1 MNNNFLK
8 QILLLPIYKS
18 KQEIINSLNNPKNN
32 VIIIMGETGCG
43 KTTQVPKIIYENCPL
58 DNKMICITQPRRI
71 AAISIS
77 ERVAEEMNTKIG
89 DIVGYSVRFKEKMS
103 NKTKIKFVTDGM
115 LVRECILDKYLSKY
129 KYIILDEIHERS
141 IHTDILMMICK
152 DLIIN
157 KKRNDF
163 KLIIMSA
170 TLNPKKYME
179 YFNTNIL
186 LKIEGRKFPVKV
198 YNIAEEEE
206 NNINNNKNAND
217 IINNNIKENDYY
229 DLISKYI
236 DKCLNCILQIILS
249 DNEENKNG
257 DILVFLPGQEDIED
271 LQDLLLS
278 KKEEISNEFPEKKIE
293 FRILPLF
300 GSLPSN
306 QQMKIFKPLK
316 NKFGKNIRKI
326 ILSTNIAETSLTI
339 KNIKFIIDSGFF
351 KMRKFYPKLN
361 IDTLKVTPISKNSA
375 LQRAGRT
382 GRESSGNCY
391 RLYTQ
396 KEYNNFLENTEPEI
410 KRINLR
416 NISLQL
422 FSIGYNNFNKIDFID
437 KPPIENFNNAYED
450 LISLGAINND
460 ENHEIT
466 EFGKKMSI
474 LPMDPIYSVILINA
488 LNNEYNEVFED
499 IVSIISVLQS
509 DNIFYNPNSKKEII
523 EKIREKYIDSY
534 SDHLTLRNI
543 FKAYKNSDNKEQFC
557 KENFLNDKA
566 LAKSME
572 IFKQL
577 IGYLRKMKI
586 DEYKKDEEKE
596 MNDKIIQIDK
606 YLDNLKNI
614 GIDNNENKNKLILNC
629 LLNGY
634 FNNIAKYSNDNF
646 FNTIRGNQ
654 LCKIHPTSVLIK
666 KPKLG
671 KQFGYLIFNEII
683 ITSKKYLKCCTLIHP
698 QLAEKYISKNKNN
711 FVSI

>member
-1 MNNNFLK
+1 MKNNFLK
-8 QILLLPIYKS
+8 QIFLLPIYKS
-18 KQEIINSLNNPKNN
+18 KKEIINLVNNNDIN

-43 KTTQVPKIIYENCPL
+43 KTTQVPKIIYENCPM

-71 AAISIS
+71 AAISLS
-77 ERVAEEMNTKIG
+77 QRVAEEMNTKIG
-89 DIVGYSVRFKEKMS
+89 DLVGYSVRFKEKMS

-115 LVRECILDKYLSKY
+115 LVRECILDKNLSKY

-141 IHTDILMMICK
+141 VHSDILMMICK

-157 KKRNDF
+157 NKRKDL

-170 TLNPKKYME
+170 TLNPKRYME
-179 YFNTNIL
+179 YFNTSAL
-186 LKIEGRKFPVKV
+186 LKVEGRKFPVKV
-198 YNIAEEEE
+198 FNISEEE
-206 NNINNNKNAND
+206 NKNNN
-217 IINNNIKENDYY
+217 NNLVKEDYY

-236 DKCLNCILQIILS
+236 DRCLNCILQIILS
-249 DNEENKNG
+249 DEEENKSG

-271 LQDLLLS
+271 LQELLLN
-278 KKEEISNEFPEKKIE
+278 KKEEIKNEFPEKKIE
-293 FRILPLF
+293 FSILPLF

-306 QQMKIFKPLK
+306 QQMRIFLPLR

-339 KNIKFIIDSGFF
+339 KNIKFIIDSGFY

-361 IDTLKVTPISKNSA
+361 IDTLKITPISKNSA

-382 GRESSGNCY
+382 GREAPGNCY

-396 KEYNNFLENTEPEI
+396 NEYNNFIENSEPEI
-410 KRINLR
+410 QRINLR

-422 FSIGYNNFNKIDFID
+422 FTIGYSNFNSIDFID

-450 LISLGAINND
+450 LVALGALEND
-460 ENHEIT
+460 EEHKIT
-466 EFGKKMSI
+466 ELGKKMAI
-474 LPMDPIYSVILINA
+474 LPMDPIYSIILINS

-509 DNIFYNPNSKKEII
+509 DNIFYTPSSKKEII
-523 EKIREKYIDSY
+523 EKIREKYIDSS

-543 FKAYKNSDNKEQFC
+543 FREYKNNNNKEQFC
-557 KENFLNDKA
+557 KENYLNDKA

-577 IGYLRKMKI
+577 IGYLKKMKL

-596 MNDKIIQIDK
+596 MNDKIEQIDK
-606 YLDNLKNI
+606 YLEGLKNL
-614 GIDNNENKNKLILNC
+614 GVDNNENKNKLILNC
-629 LLNGY
+629 LLTGY
-634 FNNIAKYSNDNF
+634 FNNIAKYSNENF
-646 FNTIRGNQ
+646 YNTIKGNQ

-666 KPKLG
+666 RPKLG
-671 KQFGYLIFNEII
+671 KQYGYLIFNEMI
-683 ITSKKYLKCCTLIHP
+683 ITSKKYLKCCTLIP
-698 QLAEKYISKNKNN
+698 AQLAEKFISKNKK
-711 FVSI
+711 FQKEV

>member
-1 MNNNFLK
+1 MKNNFLK
-8 QILLLPIYKS
+8 KIFLLPIYKS
-18 KQEIINSLNNPKNN
+18 KNEIISLINNKDIN

-43 KTTQVPKIIYENCPL
+43 KTTQVPKIIYENCSM

-89 DIVGYSVRFKEKMS
+89 DIVGYSVRFREKMS

-115 LVRECILDKYLSKY
+115 LVRECILDKNLSKY

-141 IHTDILMMICK
+141 VNSDILMMICK

-157 KKRNDF
+157 KKRKDL

-179 YFNTNIL
+179 YFNTNTL
-186 LKIEGRKFPVKV
+186 LKVEGRKFPVRV
-198 YNIAEEEE
+198 YNISDEE
-206 NNINNNKNAND
+206 NNNKSLVKD
-217 IINNNIKENDYY
+217 DYY

-236 DKCLNCILQIILS
+236 DRCLNCILQIILS
-249 DNEENKNG
+249 EEEENKYGN
-257 DILVFLPGQEDIED
+257 ILVFLPGQEDIED
-271 LQDLLLS
+271 LQELLLN
-278 KKEEISNEFPEKKIE
+278 KKEEIKAEFPEKKIE
-293 FRILPLF
+293 FKILPLF

-306 QQMKIFKPLK
+306 QQMKIFLPLK
-316 NKFGKNIRKI
+316 NKYGKNIRKI

-339 KNIKFIIDSGFF
+339 KNIKFIIDSGFY

-361 IDTLKVTPISKNSA
+361 IDTLTITPISKNSA

-382 GRESSGNCY
+382 GREAPGDCY

-396 KEYNNFLENTEPEI
+396 NEYNNFIENSEPEI
-410 KRINLR
+410 QRINLR

-422 FSIGYNNFNKIDFID
+422 FSIGYSNFNNIDFID

-450 LISLGAINND
+450 LIALGALENE
-460 ENHEIT
+460 ENHKIT
-466 EFGKKMSI
+466 DLGKKMSI
-474 LPMDPIYSVILINA
+474 LPMDPIYSIILINS
-488 LNNEYNEVFED
+488 LSNEYNEVFED

-509 DNIFYNPNSKKEII
+509 DNIFYTPNNKKEII
-523 EKIREKYIDSY
+523 EKIREKYIDWS

-543 FKAYKNSDNKEQFC
+543 FKEYKNSNNKEQFC
-557 KENFLNDKA
+557 KENYLNDKA

-577 IGYLRKMKI
+577 IKYLKKMKI

-596 MNDKIIQIDK
+596 MNDKIEQIDK
-606 YLDNLKNI
+606 YLDGIKNL

-629 LLNGY
+629 LLTGY

-646 FNTIRGNQ
+646 FNTVKGNQ

-666 KPKLG
+666 RPKLG
-671 KQFGYLIFNEII
+671 KQFGYLIFKEMI
-683 ITSKKYLKCCTLIHP
+683 ITSKKHLKCCTLITT
-698 QLAEKYISKNKNN
+698 QLAEKYISKNKKNH
-711 FVSI
+711 

>member
-8 QILLLPIYKS
+8 QILLLPIYKH
-18 KQEIINSLNNPKNN
+18 KNEIVNLIKNSNINI
-32 VIIIMGETGCG
+32 IIIMGETGCG

-58 DNKMICITQPRRI
+58 ENKMICITQPRRI

-77 ERVAEEMNTKIG
+77 QRVAEEMNTKLG
-89 DIVGYSVRFKEKMS
+89 DLVGFSVRFKEKMS

-115 LVRECILDKYLSKY
+115 LVRECILDKQLSKY

-157 KKRNDF
+157 KKRKDL
-163 KLIIMSA
+163 KIIIMSA
-170 TLNPKKYME
+170 TLNPKKYMD
-179 YFNTNIL
+179 YFNTNTLI
-186 LKIEGRKFPVKV
+186 KIEGRRYPVKV
-198 YNIAEEEE
+198 YNISEEE
-206 NNINNNKNAND
+206 NNNNKNNL
-217 IINNNIKENDYY
+217 INKNIKENDYY

-236 DKCLNCILQIILS
+236 DRCLNCILQIILS
-249 DNEENKNG
+249 DEEEKKHG

-271 LQDLLLS
+271 LQELLLN
-278 KKEEISNEFPEKKIE
+278 KKEEIINEFPEKKIE
-293 FRILPLF
+293 FKILPLF

-306 QQMKIFKPLK
+306 QQMKIFRPLK

-339 KNIKFIIDSGFF
+339 KNIKFVIDSGFF

-361 IDTLKVTPISKNSA
+361 IDTLKITPISKNSA
-375 LQRAGRT
+375 LQRSGRT

-396 KEYNNFLENTEPEI
+396 KEYNNFTENTEPEI
-410 KRINLR
+410 QRINLR

-422 FSIGYNNFNKIDFID
+422 FSIGYNDFNNIDFID
-437 KPPIENFNNAYED
+437 KPPIENFNNAYEE
-450 LISLGAINND
+450 LILLGAIEND
-460 ENHEIT
+460 EDHKIT

-474 LPMDPIYSVILINA
+474 LPMDPIYSIILINA

-499 IVSIISVLQS
+499 IVSIISILQS
-509 DNIFYNPNSKKEII
+509 DNIFYNQNSKKEII
-523 EKIREKYIDSY
+523 EKKREKYIDSC

-543 FKAYKNSDNKEQFC
+543 FKEYKNTNNKEQFC
-557 KENFLNDKA
+557 KENYLNDKA
-566 LAKSME
+566 LSKSME

-577 IGYLRKMKI
+577 IGYLKKI
-586 DEYKKDEEKE
+586 KINEYKNDEKMEI
-596 MNDKIIQIDK
+596 NDKITQIDN
-606 YLDNLKNI
+606 YLDSLKNE
-614 GIDNNENKNKLILNC
+614 GIDNNENKNKLILKC
-629 LLNGY
+629 LLTGY
-634 FNNIAKYSNDNF
+634 FNNIAKFTNDNF
-646 FNTIRGNQ
+646 FNTIKGNQ

-671 KQFGYLIFNEII
+671 KQYGYLIFNEII
-683 ITSKKYLKCCTLIHP
+683 ITSKKYIKCCTLINYE
-698 QLAEKYISKNKNN
+698 QVEKYITKSK
-711 FVSI
+711 FI

>member
-8 QILLLPIYKS
+8 QILLLPIYKH
-18 KQEIINSLNNPKNN
+18 KNEIVNLIKNSNINI
-32 VIIIMGETGCG
+32 IIIMGETGCG

-58 DNKMICITQPRRI
+58 ENKMICITQPRRI

-77 ERVAEEMNTKIG
+77 QRVAEEMNTKLG
-89 DIVGYSVRFKEKMS
+89 DLVGYSVRFKEKMS

-115 LVRECILDKYLSKY
+115 LVRECILDKQLSKY

-157 KKRNDF
+157 KKRKDL
-163 KLIIMSA
+163 KIIIMSA
-170 TLNPKKYME
+170 TLNPKKYMD
-179 YFNTNIL
+179 YFNTNTLI
-186 LKIEGRKFPVKV
+186 KIEGRRYPVKV
-198 YNIAEEEE
+198 YNISEEE
-206 NNINNNKNAND
+206 NNNNKNNL
-217 IINNNIKENDYY
+217 INKNIKENDYY

-236 DKCLNCILQIILS
+236 DRCLNCILQIILS
-249 DNEENKNG
+249 DEEEKKHG

-271 LQDLLLS
+271 LQELLLN
-278 KKEEISNEFPEKKIE
+278 KKEEIINEFPEKKIE
-293 FRILPLF
+293 FKILPLF

-306 QQMKIFKPLK
+306 QQMKIFRPLK

-339 KNIKFIIDSGFF
+339 KNIKFVIDSGFF

-361 IDTLKVTPISKNSA
+361 IDTLKITPISKNSA
-375 LQRAGRT
+375 LQRSGRT

-396 KEYNNFLENTEPEI
+396 KEYNNFTENTEPEI
-410 KRINLR
+410 QRINLR

-422 FSIGYNNFNKIDFID
+422 FSIGYNDFNNIDFID
-437 KPPIENFNNAYED
+437 KPPKENFNNAYEE
-450 LISLGAINND
+450 LILLGAIEND
-460 ENHEIT
+460 ESHKIT

-474 LPMDPIYSVILINA
+474 LPMDPIYSIILINA

-499 IVSIISVLQS
+499 IVSIISILQS
-509 DNIFYNPNSKKEII
+509 DNIFYNQNSKKEII
-523 EKIREKYIDSY
+523 EKKREKYIDSC

-543 FKAYKNSDNKEQFC
+543 FKEYKNTNNKEQFC
-557 KENFLNDKA
+557 KENYLNDKA
-566 LAKSME
+566 LSKSME

-577 IGYLRKMKI
+577 IGYLKKI
-586 DEYKKDEEKE
+586 KINEYKNDEKMEI
-596 MNDKIIQIDK
+596 NDKITQIDN
-606 YLDNLKNI
+606 YLDSLKNE
-614 GIDNNENKNKLILNC
+614 GIDNNENKNKLILKC
-629 LLNGY
+629 LLTGY
-634 FNNIAKYSNDNF
+634 FNNIAKYTNDNF
-646 FNTIRGNQ
+646 FNTIKGNQ

-671 KQFGYLIFNEII
+671 KQYGYLIFNEII
-683 ITSKKYLKCCTLIHP
+683 ITSKKYIKCCTLINYE
-698 QLAEKYISKNKNN
+698 QVEKYISKSK
-711 FVSI
+711 FI

>member
-1 MNNNFLK
+1 MKNNFLK
-8 QILLLPIYKS
+8 KIFLLPIYKS
-18 KQEIINSLNNPKNN
+18 KNEIISLINNKDIN

-43 KTTQVPKIIYENCPL
+43 KTTQVPKIIYENCSM

-89 DIVGYSVRFKEKMS
+89 DIVGYSVRFREKMS

-115 LVRECILDKYLSKY
+115 LVRECILDKNLSKY

-141 IHTDILMMICK
+141 VNSDILMMICK

-157 KKRNDF
+157 KKRKDL

-179 YFNTNIL
+179 YFNTNTL
-186 LKIEGRKFPVKV
+186 LKVEGRKFPVRV
-198 YNIAEEEE
+198 YNISDEE
-206 NNINNNKNAND
+206 NNNKSLVKD
-217 IINNNIKENDYY
+217 DYY

-236 DKCLNCILQIILS
+236 DRCLNCILQIILS
-249 DNEENKNG
+249 EEEENKYGN
-257 DILVFLPGQEDIED
+257 ILVFLPGQEDIED
-271 LQDLLLS
+271 LQELLLN
-278 KKEEISNEFPEKKIE
+278 KKEEIKAEFPEKKIE
-293 FRILPLF
+293 FKILPLF

-306 QQMKIFKPLK
+306 QQMKIFLPLK
-316 NKFGKNIRKI
+316 NKYGKNIRKI

-339 KNIKFIIDSGFF
+339 KNIKFIIDSGFY

-361 IDTLKVTPISKNSA
+361 IDTLTITPISKNSA

-382 GRESSGNCY
+382 GREAPGDCY

-396 KEYNNFLENTEPEI
+396 NEYNNFIENSEPEI
-410 KRINLR
+410 QRINLR

-422 FSIGYNNFNKIDFID
+422 FSIGYSNFNNIDFID

-450 LISLGAINND
+450 LIALGALENE
-460 ENHEIT
+460 ENHKIT
-466 EFGKKMSI
+466 DLGKKMSI
-474 LPMDPIYSVILINA
+474 LPMDPIYSIILINS
-488 LNNEYNEVFED
+488 LSNEYNEVFED

-509 DNIFYNPNSKKEII
+509 DNIFYTPNNKKEII
-523 EKIREKYIDSY
+523 EKIREKYIDWS

-543 FKAYKNSDNKEQFC
+543 FKEYKNSNNKEQFC
-557 KENFLNDKA
+557 KENYLNDKA

-577 IGYLRKMKI
+577 IKYLKKMKI

-596 MNDKIIQIDK
+596 MNDKIEQIDK
-606 YLDNLKNI
+606 YLDGIKNL

-629 LLNGY
+629 LLTGY

-646 FNTIRGNQ
+646 FNTVKGNQ

-666 KPKLG
+666 RPKLG
-671 KQFGYLIFNEII
+671 KQFGYLIFNEMI
-683 ITSKKYLKCCTLIHP
+683 ITSKKYLKCCTLITT
-698 QLAEKYISKNKNN
+698 QLAEKYISKNKKNH
-711 FVSI
+711 

>member
-1 MNNNFLK
+1 MNNNALK
-8 QILLLPIYKS
+8 KILLLPIYKS
-18 KQEIINSLNNPKNN
+18 KQELINLINNENINII
-32 VIIIMGETGCG
+32 VIMGETGCG
-43 KTTQVPKIIYENCPL
+43 KTTQVPKIIYENCFM

-77 ERVAEEMNTKIG
+77 QRVAEEMNTKIG
-89 DIVGYSVRFKEKMS
+89 DLVGYSVRFKEKMS

-115 LVRECILDKYLSKY
+115 LVRECILDKNLSKY
-129 KYIILDEIHERS
+129 KYIILDEVHERS

-157 KKRNDF
+157 KKRKDL

-170 TLNPKKYME
+170 TLNPKKYMD
-179 YFNTNIL
+179 YFNTNTL
-186 LKIEGRKFPVKV
+186 LKIQGRKFPVKV
-198 YNIAEEEE
+198 YNIQEEE
-206 NNINNNKNAND
+206 NDKNNDNILKNKNKID
-217 IINNNIKENDYY
+217 DY

-236 DKCLNCILQIILS
+236 DKCLNSILQIILS
-249 DNEENKNG
+249 NEEEKKNG

-271 LQDLLLS
+271 LQELLLN
-278 KKEEISNEFPEKKIE
+278 KKEEIINEFPEKKIE
-293 FRILPLF
+293 FKILPLF

-306 QQMKIFKPLK
+306 QQMLIFKPLK

-361 IDTLKVTPISKNSA
+361 IDTLKITPISKNSA

-382 GRESSGNCY
+382 GRESSGICY

-396 KEYNNFLENTEPEI
+396 KEYNNFEENTEPEI
-410 KRINLR
+410 QRINLR

-437 KPPIENFNNAYED
+437 KPPKENFNNAYED
-450 LISLGAINND
+450 LISLGAIEND
-460 ENHEIT
+460 ENHNIT
-466 EFGKKMSI
+466 ELGKKMSV
-474 LPMDPIYSVILINA
+474 LPMDPIYSIILINA

-509 DNIFYNPNSKKEII
+509 DNIFYTPNSKKEII
-523 EKIREKYIDSY
+523 EKIREKFIDSS

-543 FKAYKNSDNKEQFC
+543 FKEYKNNNNKQEFC
-557 KENFLNDKA
+557 KENYLNDKA
-566 LAKSME
+566 LSKSME
-572 IFKQL
+572 IFKQI
-577 IGYLRKMKI
+577 IGYLKRMKI
-586 DEYKKDEEKE
+586 NEYKKDEKKE
-596 MNDKIIQIDK
+596 MEDKIEQIDK
-606 YLDNLKNI
+606 YLNGLKNI

-629 LLNGY
+629 LLTGY
-634 FNNIAKYSNDNF
+634 FNNIAKYSNDNYF
-646 FNTIRGNQ
+646 ITIKGNQ

-671 KQFGYLIFNEII
+671 KQYGYLIFNEMI
-683 ITSKKYLKCCTLIHP
+683 ITSKKYLKCCTLITP
-698 QLAEKYISKNKNN
+698 QQAEKYISKNKK
-711 FVSI
+711 II

>member
-18 KQEIINSLNNPKNN
+18 KQEIINAINDTNIN
-32 VIIIMGETGCG
+32 VIVIMGETGCG
-43 KTTQVPKIIYENCPL
+43 KTTQVPKIIYENCSM

-77 ERVAEEMNTKIG
+77 QRVAEELNTKIG
-89 DIVGYSVRFKEKMS
+89 NIVGYSVRFREKMS
-103 NKTKIKFVTDGM
+103 NFTKIKFVTDGM
-115 LVRECILDKYLSKY
+115 LVRECILDRNLSKY
-129 KYIILDEIHERS
+129 KFIILDEIHERS

-157 KKRNDF
+157 KKRKDL

-170 TLNPKKYME
+170 TLNPNKYMN
-179 YFNTNIL
+179 YLKTNIL
-186 LKIEGRKFPVKV
+186 IKVEGRKYPVKV
-198 YNIAEEEE
+198 YNISEEEKSD
-206 NNINNNKNAND
+206 NKSHINS
-217 IINNNIKENDYY
+217 NIKETDYY

-236 DKCLNCILQIILS
+236 DRCLNCILQIILS
-249 DNEENKNG
+249 DKEENKNG
-257 DILVFLPGQEDIED
+257 DILAFLPGQEFIED
-271 LQDLLLS
+271 LQELLMS
-278 KKEEISNEFPEKKIE
+278 KKEEIMNEFPEKKIE
-293 FRILPLF
+293 FKILPLF

-306 QQMKIFKPLK
+306 QQMQIFRPLK
-316 NKFGKNIRKI
+316 NRFGKSIRKI

-339 KNIKFIIDSGFF
+339 KNIKFIVDSGFF

-361 IDTLKVTPISKNSA
+361 IDTLKITPISKNSA

-382 GRESSGNCY
+382 GRESSGSCY

-416 NISLQL
+416 NIALQL
-422 FSIGYNNFNKIDFID
+422 FSIGYNDFNNIDFID
-437 KPPIENFNNAYED
+437 KPPTENFNNAYED
-450 LISLGAINND
+450 LISLGAIESD
-460 ENHEIT
+460 ENHKIT

-474 LPMDPIYSVILINA
+474 LPLDPIFSVILINA

-523 EKIREKYIDSY
+523 EKIREKYIDSI

-543 FKAYKNSDNKEQFC
+543 FKAYKNADNKETFC

-577 IGYLRKMKI
+577 IGHLKKMKI
-586 DEYKKDEEKE
+586 NEYKKDEEKE
-596 MNDKIIQIDK
+596 INDKINQIDK
-606 YLDNLKNI
+606 YLDRLKNI
-614 GIDNNENKNKLILNC
+614 GSDNNENRNKLIINC
-629 LLNGY
+629 LLTGY
-634 FNNIAKYSNDNF
+634 FNNISNYSNDNF
-646 FNTIRGNQ
+646 FNTLKGNQ

-666 KPKLG
+666 KPRLG
-671 KQFGYLIFNEII
+671 KQYGYLIFNEII
-683 ITSKKYLKCCTLIHP
+683 ITSKKYFKCCTLIT
-698 QLAEKYISKNKNN
+698 QQQAEKYISKNKM
-711 FVSI
+711 IEI

>member
-1 MNNNFLK
+1 MDKNSLK

-18 KQEIINSLNNPKNN
+18 KKELINIINNTNINIF
-32 VIIIMGETGCG
+32 VIMGETGCG
-43 KTTQVPKIIYENCPL
+43 KTTQVPKIIYQNCQM
-58 DNKMICITQPRRI
+58 DDKMICITQPRRI

-77 ERVAEEMNTKIG
+77 QRVAEEMNTKIG
-89 DIVGYSVRFKEKMS
+89 ELVGYSVRFKEKMS
-103 NKTKIKFVTDGM
+103 NKTKIKYVTDGM
-115 LVRECILDKYLSKY
+115 LVRECILDKNLSKY

-157 KKRNDF
+157 KKRKDL

-170 TLNPKKYME
+170 TLNPKKYMD
-179 YFNTNIL
+179 YFNTNTL

-198 YNIAEEEE
+198 YNIS
-206 NNINNNKNAND
+206 NNNND
-217 IINNNIKENDYY
+217 NDNDNNNEKNIIRDDY

-236 DKCLNCILQIILS
+236 DRCLNSILQIILS
-249 DNEENKNG
+249 DEEENKHG

-271 LQDLLLS
+271 LQELLLN
-278 KKEEISNEFPEKKIE
+278 KKEEILTEFPEKNIE
-293 FRILPLF
+293 FKILPLF

-306 QQMKIFKPLK
+306 QQMKIFRPLR

-339 KNIKFIIDSGFF
+339 KNIKFVIDSGFF

-382 GRESSGNCY
+382 GRESPGCCY

-396 KEYNNFLENTEPEI
+396 EEYNSFEENIEPEI
-410 KRINLR
+410 QRINLR

-422 FSIGYNNFNKIDFID
+422 FSIGYNNFNNIDFID
-437 KPPIENFNNAYED
+437 KPPKENFNNAFED
-450 LISLGAINND
+450 LISLGAIEND
-460 ENHEIT
+460 ENHKIT
-466 EFGKKMSI
+466 ELGKKMSV
-474 LPMDPIYSVILINA
+474 LPMDPVYSIILINA

-509 DNIFYNPNSKKEII
+509 DNIFYNPTSKKEII
-523 EKIREKYIDSY
+523 EKIREKYIDST

-543 FKAYKNSDNKEQFC
+543 FKEYKKVNNKEEFC
-557 KENFLNDKA
+557 KENYLNDKA
-566 LAKSME
+566 LLKSME

-577 IGYLRKMKI
+577 IGYLKKMKI
-586 DEYKKDEEKE
+586 NEYKNDKEKE
-596 MNDKIIQIDK
+596 MNDKIEKIDK
-606 YLDNLKNI
+606 YLDTLKNI
-614 GIDNNENKNKLILNC
+614 GIDNNENKNKLIIKC
-629 LLNGY
+629 LLTGY
-634 FNNIAKYSNDNF
+634 YNNIGKYSNDNF
-646 FNTIRGNQ
+646 FNTIKGNQ

-671 KQFGYLIFNEII
+671 KQYGYLIYNEMI
-683 ITSKKYLKCCTLIHP
+683 ITSKKYLKCCTLITP
-698 QLAEKYISKNKNN
+698 QQVEKYISKNKT
-711 FVSI
+711 FI

>member
-8 QILLLPIYKS
+8 QILLLPIYKH
-18 KQEIINSLNNPKNN
+18 KNEIVNLIKNSNINI
-32 VIIIMGETGCG
+32 IIIMGETGCG

-58 DNKMICITQPRRI
+58 ENKMICITQPRRI

-77 ERVAEEMNTKIG
+77 QRVAEEMNTKLG
-89 DIVGYSVRFKEKMS
+89 DLVGYSVRFKEKMS

-115 LVRECILDKYLSKY
+115 LVRECILDKQLSKY

-157 KKRNDF
+157 KKRKDL
-163 KLIIMSA
+163 KIIIMSA
-170 TLNPKKYME
+170 TLNPKKYMD
-179 YFNTNIL
+179 YFNTNTL
-186 LKIEGRKFPVKV
+186 VKIEGRRYPVKV
-198 YNIAEEEE
+198 YNISEEE
-206 NNINNNKNAND
+206 NNNNKNNL
-217 IINNNIKENDYY
+217 INKNIKENDYY

-236 DKCLNCILQIILS
+236 DRCLNCILQIILS
-249 DNEENKNG
+249 DEEEKKHG

-271 LQDLLLS
+271 LQELLLN
-278 KKEEISNEFPEKKIE
+278 KKEEIINEFPEKKIE
-293 FRILPLF
+293 FKILPLF

-306 QQMKIFKPLK
+306 QQMKIFRPLK

-339 KNIKFIIDSGFF
+339 KNIKFVIDSGFF

-361 IDTLKVTPISKNSA
+361 IDTLKITPISKNSA
-375 LQRAGRT
+375 LQRSGRT

-396 KEYNNFLENTEPEI
+396 KEYNNFTENTEPEI
-410 KRINLR
+410 QRINLR

-422 FSIGYNNFNKIDFID
+422 FSIGYNDFNNIDFID
-437 KPPIENFNNAYED
+437 KPPKENFNNAYEE
-450 LISLGAINND
+450 LISLGAIEND
-460 ENHEIT
+460 ENHKIT

-474 LPMDPIYSVILINA
+474 LPMDPIYSIILINA

-499 IVSIISVLQS
+499 IVSIISILQS
-509 DNIFYNPNSKKEII
+509 DNIFYNQNSKKEII
-523 EKIREKYIDSY
+523 EKKREKYIDSC

-543 FKAYKNSDNKEQFC
+543 FKEYKNTNNKEQFC
-557 KENFLNDKA
+557 KENYLNDKA
-566 LAKSME
+566 LSKSME

-577 IGYLRKMKI
+577 IGYLKKI
-586 DEYKKDEEKE
+586 KINEYKNDEKMEI
-596 MNDKIIQIDK
+596 NDKITHIDN
-606 YLDNLKNI
+606 YLDSLKNE
-614 GIDNNENKNKLILNC
+614 GIDNNENKNKLILKC
-629 LLNGY
+629 LLTGY
-634 FNNIAKYSNDNF
+634 FNNIAKYTNDNF
-646 FNTIRGNQ
+646 FNTIKGNQ

-671 KQFGYLIFNEII
+671 KQYGYLIFNEII
-683 ITSKKYLKCCTLIHP
+683 ITSKKYIKCCTLINYE
-698 QLAEKYISKNKNN
+698 QVEKYISKSK
-711 FVSI
+711 FI

>member
-1 MNNNFLK
+1 MDKNSLK

-18 KQEIINSLNNPKNN
+18 KKELINIIENKNIN
-32 VIIIMGETGCG
+32 IFIVMGETGCG
-43 KTTQVPKIIYENCPL
+43 KTTQVPKIIYQNCEM

-77 ERVAEEMNTKIG
+77 QRVAEEMNSKIG
-89 DIVGYSVRFKEKMS
+89 ELVGYSVRFKEKMS
-103 NKTKIKFVTDGM
+103 NKTKIKFFTDGM
-115 LVRECILDKYLSKY
+115 LVRECILDKNLSKY

-157 KKRNDF
+157 KKRKDL

-179 YFNTNIL
+179 YFNTNTL
-186 LKIEGRKFPVKV
+186 LRIEGRKFPVKV
-198 YNIAEEEE
+198 YNISKDNDNE
-206 NNINNNKNAND
+206 NEDNSDNK
-217 IINNNIKENDYY
+217 IIIKDDY

-236 DKCLNCILQIILS
+236 DRCLNCILQIILS
-249 DNEENKNG
+249 DEEENKNG

-271 LQDLLLS
+271 LQELLLN
-278 KKEEISNEFPEKKIE
+278 KKEEIITEFPEKKIE
-293 FRILPLF
+293 FKILPLF

-306 QQMKIFKPLK
+306 QQMKIFRPLR
-316 NKFGKNIRKI
+316 NKFGKIIRKI

-339 KNIKFIIDSGFF
+339 KNIKFVIDSGFF

-382 GRESSGNCY
+382 GRESPGTCY

-396 KEYNNFLENTEPEI
+396 EEYNNFEENIEPEI
-410 KRINLR
+410 QRINLR

-422 FSIGYNNFNKIDFID
+422 FSIGYNDFNNIDFID
-437 KPPIENFNNAYED
+437 KPPKENFNNAYED
-450 LISLGAINND
+450 LISLNAIEND
-460 ENHEIT
+460 ENHKIT
-466 EFGKKMSI
+466 ELGKKMSI
-474 LPMDPIYSVILINA
+474 LPMDPIYSIILINA
-488 LNNEYNEVFED
+488 LDNEYNEVFED

-509 DNIFYNPNSKKEII
+509 DNIFYNPNSKKELI
-523 EKIREKYIDSY
+523 EKVREKYIDST

-543 FKAYKNSDNKEQFC
+543 FKEYKKVNNKEEFC
-557 KENFLNDKA
+557 KENYLNDKA
-566 LAKSME
+566 LLKSME

-577 IGYLRKMKI
+577 IGYLKKMKI
-586 DEYKKDEEKE
+586 NEYKDDKEKE
-596 MNDKIIQIDK
+596 MNDKIEKIDK
-606 YLDNLKNI
+606 YLDTLKNI
-614 GIDNNENKNKLILNC
+614 GIDNNENKNKLIIKC
-629 LLNGY
+629 LLTGY
-634 FNNIAKYSNDNF
+634 YNNIAKYSNDNF
-646 FNTIRGNQ
+646 FNTIKGNQ

-671 KQFGYLIFNEII
+671 KQYGYLIYNEMI
-683 ITSKKYLKCCTLIHP
+683 ITSKKYLKCCTLITP
-698 QLAEKYISKNKNN
+698 QQVEKYISKNKN
-711 FVSI
+711 FI